1 MRARS
6 AITGVL
12 LAVLGVFALSGVAG
26 AAPEEE
32 GHSSD
37 ISHAAE
43 ECIHLLEA
51 GGEPNDCQE
60 APSPILPETDEMIW
74 GGLAFLILFGLMA
87 KLAYPGIKK
96 GMEARSQRIRENLDD
111 AERVKTEAQTV
122 LSDYQRQLAEAKSD
136 ANRIIDEARQTAE
149 QLRRDL
155 MERAEAEVAELRSR
169 AQDDVRNAQDR
180 AMADLKGQVSA
191 LAIELAEKVVER
203 NLDRDTNLALIDSY
217 INQVGAQR
225 S

>member
-6 AITGVL
+6 AIAGVL
-12 LAVLGVFALSGVAG
+12 LTLLGVLALSGAAG
-26 AAPEEE
+26 AEGEEQ
-32 GHSSD
+32 GKD
-37 ISHAAE
+37 ISHAAH
-43 ECIHLLEA
+43 ECIEILEA
-51 GGEPNDCQE
+51 GGSVNDCQE

-74 GGLAFLILFGLMA
+74 GGLAFLILFGLMW

-96 GMEARSQRIRENLDD
+96 SMEDRSQRIRESLDE
-111 AERVKTEAQTV
+111 AERVKSEAQTV
-122 LSDYQRQLAEAKSD
+122 LSDYQRQLADAKSD

-169 AQDDVRNAQDR
+169 AQDDVRNAQER
-180 AMADLKGQVSA
+180 ATADLKGQVSA